1 MCADQQLWRTPLKR
15 ILAHAADVGLDVVF
29 EFGGVDRDDVFD
41 GMNAALI
48 DIFKRYQTIP
58 IVNALLPGCIIAKS
72 AVTTRVTGTN
82 DIADVVCACP
92 VFLPTG
98 PFGIG
103 SQIRFVHKKRQRIDR
118 IDVVRDAFVDPDV
131 PCALRR

>member
-1 MCADQQLWRTPLKR
+1 MCADQQLWRTPLER
-15 ILAHAADVGLDVVF
+15 ILAHAADVGLHVVF

-48 DIFKRYQTIP
+48 DIFKCYQTIP

-92 VFLPTG
+92 VFLPPG
-98 PFGIG
+98 PFGIV
-103 SQIRFVHKKRQRIDR
+103 SQIRFVHKKCQRIDR
-118 IDVVRDAFVDPDV
+118 LDVVGDPFFDPDV
-131 PCALRR
+131 SRALRR